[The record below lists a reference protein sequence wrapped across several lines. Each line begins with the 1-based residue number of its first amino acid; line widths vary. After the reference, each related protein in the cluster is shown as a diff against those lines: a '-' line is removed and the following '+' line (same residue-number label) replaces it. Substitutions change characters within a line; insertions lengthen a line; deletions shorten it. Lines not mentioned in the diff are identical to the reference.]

1 MSRNPTSVL
10 GGVFRT
16 PTTLEMPWCWQSTEA
31 MMLIHLVL
39 SPVHWQAG
47 SMVRA
52 EYQIAGTTISMLLRC
67 SGIWQVISMTCAGA
81 RLREQVPPE
90 ATCDKKIVAQI
101 QNWAEQAVSSVIS
114 KPSPNILNLRQSSKN
129 WNFYTDL

>member
-1 MSRNPTSVL
+1 MVCSETL

-16 PTTLEMPWCWQSTEA
+16 PTTLEMPWCWLSIVDMT
-31 MMLIHLVL
+31 LIHLVL
-39 SPVHWQAG
+39 SPAHWQAG
-47 SMVRA
+47 SMVRT

-67 SGIWQVISMTCAGA
+67 SGIWQVISMIYTGA

-90 ATCDKKIVAQI
+90 AACDNKIVAQI